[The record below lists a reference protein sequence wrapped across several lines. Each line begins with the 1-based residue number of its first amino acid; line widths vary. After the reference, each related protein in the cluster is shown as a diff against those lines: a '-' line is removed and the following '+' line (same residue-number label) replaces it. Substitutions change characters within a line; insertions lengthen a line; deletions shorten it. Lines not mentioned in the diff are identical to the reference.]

1 MIPYVEI
8 KRVPFTSAFKLAA
21 IGFCFSLI
29 PFATLMG
36 CFALFGFH
44 TVTWNS
50 EPVVGLKGLLA
61 SPFIGLFVALFFSL
75 IVGTMLAVG
84 LWIYSFFEPLRIRL
98 PIASIIAD
106 EPANDD
112 TPPAVS

>member
-1 MIPYVEI
+1 MIPHVEI

-44 TVTWNS
+44 TVKWNG
-50 EPVVGLKGLLA
+50 EPVVGLHGLLA
-61 SPFIGLFVALFFSL
+61 SPFIGLFLALFFSAFL
-75 IVGTMLAVG
+75 GTMMAVG

-98 PIASIIAD
+98 PIASSSAN

-112 TPPAVS
+112 TTPPAS